1 VPIVLISSGESLCI
15 RLPTNSDVLKTVLG
29 TEVAADSK
37 LIIVVVYSNKRGV
50 PHPTGLFPSFN
61 SPFALQA
68 LCREW
73 RARRICVH
81 LLYLQHL
88 LKFCSDCGGR
98 AVRPGLDTN

>member
-50 PHPTGLFPSFN
+50 AAPDRLVS
-61 SPFALQA
+61 
-68 LCREW
+68 
-73 RARRICVH
+73 
-81 LLYLQHL
+81 
-88 LKFCSDCGGR
+88 KF
-98 AVRPGLDTN
+98 